1 MDPKL
6 THSAIEDL
14 LAVYALDAVDGD
26 EALAVEQHLLE
37 CARCRNEVASYR
49 EVAAFVAHVGSAA
62 PQGLWQR
69 IAANLEEP
77 PPGYELAR
85 VVPLDPA
92 SSLSSGSPR
101 SAGHRSRRMLPVR
114 PVAALAATAA
124 AVIGLLGVQLQMQ
137 DDRIDRLSPAIERRG
152 LDEAVSAAL
161 FDRASR
167 KVELVSDNG
176 DLFAKAVVQRDGR
189 GYLVRHNLPDL
200 ADDMTYQLW
209 GLVDDHT
216 VSLGVLGTSP
226 AVIPFT
232 ADADVSVLAVT
243 AEPAGGVPTTT
254 NAPVVRGFMPA

>member
-1 MDPKL
+1 M
-6 THSAIEDL
+6 THHAITDL

-26 EALAVEQHLLE
+26 EALAVEQHLIE
-37 CARCRNEVASYR
+37 CARCRTEVTSYR
-49 EVAAFVAHVGSAA
+49 EVAAFLAQVGSPA

-69 IAANLEEP
+69 IAANLEEAP
-77 PPGYELAR
+77 PSYELGR
-85 VVPLDPA
+85 VIPLETG
-92 SSLSSGSPR
+92 SSLPSGSGR
-101 SAGHRSRRMLPVR
+101 RTSRRSRRMLPAR

-124 AVIGLLGVQLQMQ
+124 VVISLLGVQLQMQ

-167 KVELVSDNG
+167 KVDLVSDNG
-176 DLFAKAVVQRDGR
+176 ELFAKAVVQRDGR

-226 AVIPFT
+226 PVIPFT
-232 ADADVSVLAVT
+232 ADADISVLAVT
-243 AEPAGGVPTTT
+243 AEPAGGVATTT
-254 NAPVVRGFMPA
+254 NAPVIRGFLPA